1 MQSAAQ
7 ASLFPE
13 PAGVPALPVAI
24 TQHELTAPPRL
35 LIQWEPWRR
44 VILRNLADAFRR
56 KPAPLRLSSRPAPFW
71 PDVFVSRRVS
81 GRPYFISATY
91 HAGAVAFFYL
101 LPVLMLLTSPPP
113 IAQPSASRTI
123 TYYKLSEYL
132 PEIHSALAPAKVA
145 RKGEPKFAP
154 QPIVVTPERP
164 DNRQETIVDPNS
176 VKLLPHPVAL
186 PNLAVM
192 TPILAAVPVAALE
205 RSPSKLTFPV
215 LATPVI
221 APAPDSAP
229 RNISRVKLPDVP
241 APSVIQP
248 PPVPDD
254 VPRKP
259 GEINLVQAEVEEP
272 KLPEPEQRASGGTET
287 PASALAAKS
296 ETAAIPP
303 PPVITGGISSKTV
316 GQLLALNLSPQVVQ
330 GPIDVPAGNL
340 RGEFAATPEGKPKA
354 AGTADVPASE
364 TRSASS
370 GSGSA
375 ARAGFNPAG
384 INVGAGA
391 GSTSAIPSGGVV
403 AQAPAQLDDPGSR
416 ASPRLLASLTPPRIM
431 EMTKPPAAVASEQLE
446 DRVFGGKKYYSLTLN
461 MPNLTSAGG
470 SWVIRFAELGEE
482 PLPGELTA
490 PVAVE
495 KVDPAYP
502 PDLIRNGVEGVVML
516 YAVIHSDGTVGD
528 VRILRGIQDRLDQNA
543 RRALEQWRFHPA
555 RKNGAP
561 VDLEAVVRIP
571 FKARRLPF

>member
-1 MQSAAQ
+1 
-7 ASLFPE
+7 PE
-13 PAGVPALPVAI
+13 YDATSDLTVAI
-24 TQHELTAPPRL
+24 THHEFIAPPRL
-35 LIQWEPWRR
+35 LSEWEPLRC
-44 VILRNLADAFRR
+44 VVLRNLADAFRR
-56 KPAPLRLSSRPAPFW
+56 RPAPLRLSSRPAPFW

-132 PEIHSALAPAKVA
+132 PEIRSALAPAKVA

-154 QPIVVTPERP
+154 QPIVVAPERP
-164 DNRQETIVDPNS
+164 DNRQQAIVDPNS

-241 APSVIQP
+241 APSVIRP

-272 KLPEPEQRASGGTET
+272 KLPEPEQRASGDTET
-287 PASALAAKS
+287 PASASTAKS
-296 ETAAIPP
+296 QTTAIPP
-303 PPVITGGISSKTV
+303 PPMITGGISSKTV
-316 GQLLALNLSPQVVQ
+316 GQLLALNLNPQVVQ

-340 RGEFAATPEGKPKA
+340 RGEFAATPEGTPKA
-354 AGTADVPASE
+354 AGTPDIRPSE
-364 TRSASS
+364 TRSASG

-375 ARAGFNPAG
+375 ASAGFNVAG
-384 INVGAGA
+384 MNVGGGA
-391 GSTSAIPSGGVV
+391 GSTSAIPSGGVG
-403 AQAPAQLDDPGSR
+403 AQAAAEVVGRGGR
-416 ASPRLLASLTPPRIM
+416 A
-431 EMTKPPAAVASEQLE
+431 
-446 DRVFGGKKYYSLTLN
+446 
-461 MPNLTSAGG
+461 
-470 SWVIRFAELGEE
+470 
-482 PLPGELTA
+482 
-490 PVAVE
+490 
-495 KVDPAYP
+495 
-502 PDLIRNGVEGVVML
+502 
-516 YAVIHSDGTVGD
+516 
-528 VRILRGIQDRLDQNA
+528 
-543 RRALEQWRFHPA
+543 
-555 RKNGAP
+555 
-561 VDLEAVVRIP
+561 
-571 FKARRLPF
+571 